1 MHLTATIAAAGE
13 QWAEVMSN
21 GDAPYLLVPVAIV
34 AFLVWNVTRSSG
46 GSRSRST
53 STRGGGGFLMFAVI
67 AAVVYFAF
75 ASGVV

>member
-53 STRGGGGFLMFAVI
+53 RGGGGFLMFAVI
-67 AAVVYFAF
+67 AAAVYFAF